1 MRLRKRAGTFL
12 VLAILIA
19 AAMPAAAGTLEELFA
34 AASASNQDYAVLNLD
49 LELAKLR
56 KTKGDIEAKVELDR
70 LQAQSSYV
78 SALASY
84 RRSVLNFYNEVIDA
98 AFAVATAELD
108 VESLSLSLQNALVDK
123 ESGDT
128 RFKSG
133 LISEAAFKEIEIA
146 YKTQA
151 NNFELAQWTLEDAKR
166 IFFSTTGLE
175 WASSLLPDID
185 SFENSASLDQ
195 WLVNDTS
202 VQLAQVAEKIQDIK
216 TVSLAANAS
225 AYDKKIQDTEQMKA
239 KVSLNNAESDARRL
253 FESGSNNLKNQKNL
267 LQIRLDEY
275 ALKESAYEDGLR
287 QYEKGII
294 SQSEKNQRRITLIT
308 ANKNLLAAKKNY
320 LKSVGSFLSAL
331 GENPLGI

>member
-1 MRLRKRAGTFL
+1 MRIRETLRRF
-12 VLAILIA
+12 VVVAILVTL
-19 AAMPAAAGTLEELFA
+19 AMPATAGTLEELFA
-34 AASASNQDYAVLNLD
+34 AASAKNQDYTVLNLD

-78 SALASY
+78 SAIASY

-108 VESLSLSLQNALVDK
+108 AESLSLSLQNALVDK
-123 ESGDT
+123 ESAGT
-128 RFKSG
+128 RFNSG
-133 LISEAAFKEIEIA
+133 LISEAVFKEIEIA

-151 NNFELAQWTLEDAKR
+151 NNYELALWTLEDSKR

-175 WASSLLPDID
+175 WSSALLPEIA
-185 SFENSASLDQ
+185 SFETQASPEQ
-195 WLVNDTS
+195 WLSNDTT
-202 VQLAQVAEKIQDIK
+202 VQLTQVADKIQDIK
-216 TVSLAANAS
+216 TASLAANAS
-225 AYDKKIQDTEQMKA
+225 AYDRKIQETEQLKA
-239 KVSLNNAESDARRL
+239 KVSLNNAQSDARRS

-267 LQIRLDEY
+267 LQIRMDEY

-287 QYEKGII
+287 QYESGII
-294 SQSEKNQRRITLIT
+294 SSSEKNQRRITLIT
-308 ANKNLLAAKKNY
+308 AHKNLLAAKKNY